1 MSKRM
6 YSEEEVAKL
15 IRRAVELD
23 SNRSGSSQS
32 GDRTGLTMQ
41 DLEKI
46 AADAGIDPE
55 LMHRA
60 ADELDRDDTLADLK
74 ESTRVNRSEI
84 VAEHWIKG
92 KLTPQIMDDLVI
104 ELNHRF
110 GTSEDD
116 INWWDRLWNDYSGKP
131 QINRTNTSVDWRYQ
145 DEIELYTTRA
155 LIQQRGDKLR
165 IRVSKRQG
173 WNLSWKSEGSHFFLA
188 FTSLMLF
195 LVIGGVIGFAA
206 LDSPLMGILGGA
218 SLAALLVPITVAYGK
233 RRLKHHRNEVSEIAE
248 ELVIQAKQ
256 LSKEKIRG
264 SKSNTKAGK
273 SSSHD
278 PSIQVIEI
286 DSDSPSEKKRPYSG
300 DRLKNHLQ
308 E

>member
-1 MSKRM
+1 MSNRI

-15 IRRAVELD
+15 IRRAVELESKRSD
-23 SNRSGSSQS
+23 SGST
-32 GDRTGLTMQ
+32 GPDKGLTLH

-60 ADELDRDDTLADLK
+60 AEEFENSTLSHQI
-74 ESTRVNRSEI
+74 EETTRVTKSEI

-131 QINRTNTSVDWRYQ
+131 QINRTGSSVDWRFK

-155 LIQQRGDKLR
+155 LIQQRGEKLR

-173 WNLSWKSEGSHFFLA
+173 WNLSWKSEGSHLFLA
-188 FTSLMLF
+188 ISSLVLFT
-195 LVIGGVIGFAA
+195 VIGGILGFAL

-233 RRLKHHRNEVSEIAE
+233 RRLKHHVDEVSEIAE
-248 ELVIQAKQ
+248 ELVVQAKQ
-256 LSKEKIRG
+256 LSKENKNVPKG
-264 SKSNTKAGK
+264 NTKAGK
-273 SSSHD
+273 TTTRDS
-278 PSIQVIEI
+278 SIQEIEI
-286 DSDSPSEKKRPYSG
+286 DSESDEKNRTEAS
-300 DRLKNHLQ
+300 RLNNHLR